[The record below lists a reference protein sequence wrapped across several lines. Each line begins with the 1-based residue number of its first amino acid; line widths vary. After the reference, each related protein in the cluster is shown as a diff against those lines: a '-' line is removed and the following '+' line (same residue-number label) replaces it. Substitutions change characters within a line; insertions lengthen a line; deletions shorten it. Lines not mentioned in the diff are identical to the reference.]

1 MSILYQK
8 ISVDQF
14 DNEKTFVRVLYLD
27 VLNNSIITKVG
38 FRRWNQ
44 GGSYSRIEL
53 FGQLVR
59 VCMGQIPPNFFFK

>member
-14 DNEKTFVRVLYLD
+14 DNEKTFVRV
-27 VLNNSIITKVG
+27 NNSIITKVG